1 MKKLKFDSYDGV
13 CFLNGLV
20 FFAPIALLVRTQAG
34 VSEHIFFLLQA
45 LLSGVIFLGE
55 IPTGLITD
63 KIGYRKSLILA
74 QILLLTA
81 RSLLLGAFL
90 SHSVWLFVAE
100 AVVEGIAAC
109 FTSGTGSAYLYN
121 LYGEEGY
128 LAKTTHAG
136 NFGTAGFIIS
146 TVAYAGIYK
155 VSGITGLLAATAAAD
170 LGSVVMAFSLKKEGM
185 SGSFQGTKRDSETI
199 CEQKAR
205 DNLQTN
211 ENVHSHVE
219 KQERNQELCGK
230 EKEPI
235 SIGKSLFILKH
246 PKALFFTAVLS
257 IFSIAW
263 LLINFFYVEKFAAC
277 GLPVEWMSAVI
288 LIYSAVQML
297 AEPILE
303 KLLSGGKKRD
313 KRTIMAVTSIV
324 AGAALI
330 AFGIVKNV
338 TVILPLMCIIPLL
351 LNLPEYLL
359 MELENQFVDE
369 SGHAHN
375 RAAMLSVMNMG
386 VNLLE
391 ILTLSASAFLTKIG
405 IWWSFLLT
413 GVLLCLVALF
423 FVKKSR

>member
-55 IPTGLITD
+55 IPTGFITD

-90 SHSVWLFVAE
+90 SHSVWLFVVE
-100 AVVEGIAAC
+100 AVVEGIAIC
-109 FTSGTGSAYLYN
+109 FTSGTGSAYLYD
-121 LYGEEGY
+121 LYGEDGY

-155 VSGITGLLAATAAAD
+155 VSGITGLLVATVVAD
-170 LGSVVMAFSLKKEGM
+170 LESVVMAFFLKK
-185 SGSFQGTKRDSETI
+185 D
-199 CEQKAR
+199 
-205 DNLQTN
+205 
-211 ENVHSHVE
+211 VHSHVE
-219 KQERNQELCGK
+219 KQERNQETCGK
-230 EKEPI
+230 EKEPV
-235 SIGKSLFILKH
+235 SIGKSLSILKH
-246 PKALFFTAVLS
+246 PRALFFTAVLS

-263 LLINFFYVEKFAAC
+263 LLINFFYVEKLADC

-303 KLLSGGKKRD
+303 KLLSGGKKSN
-313 KRTIMAVTSIV
+313 KRTSMAVTSIV

-391 ILTLSASAFLTKIG
+391 ILTLSASAFLTKMG
-405 IWWSFLLT
+405 IWLCFLLT
-413 GVLLCLVALF
+413 GGLLCMVALAF
-423 FVKKSR
+423 LKKRR

>member
-55 IPTGLITD
+55 IPTGFITD

-170 LGSVVMAFSLKKEGM
+170 LGSVVMAFSLDKE
-185 SGSFQGTKRDSETI
+185 
-199 CEQKAR
+199 
-205 DNLQTN
+205 
-211 ENVHSHVE
+211 E
-219 KQERNQELCGK
+219 KNQRVSGK
-230 EKEPI
+230 EKEQT
-235 SIGKSLFILKH
+235 SIGSSLSILRH
-246 PKALFFTAVLS
+246 PKAILFVAALS

-263 LLINFFYVEKFAAC
+263 LLINFFYVEKMAAC
-277 GLPVEWMSAVI
+277 GLPVEWLSAVI

-297 AEPILE
+297 SEPILE
-303 KLLSGGKKRD
+303 KLSSGAKKRD
-313 KRTIMAVTSIV
+313 KRMLMAVTSIV
-324 AGAALI
+324 AGVAFL
-330 AFGIVKNV
+330 AFGMANQVAL
-338 TVILPLMCIIPLL
+338 ILPLMCILPLL

-359 MELENQFVDE
+359 SELENQFVDE
-369 SGHAHN
+369 SGHADN
-375 RAAMLSVMNMG
+375 RAATLSVLNIG
-386 VNLLE
+386 VSLLE
-391 ILTLSASAFLTKIG
+391 ILTLSVSAFLTKIG
-405 IWWSFLLT
+405 IWWCFLLT